1 MIGSLLYRTQV
12 LQWYCNT
19 VRLTNAQRLAFW
31 SGFILVCVSYE
42 GSGANSWADAD
53 IDRKSQNKREKF
65 FLNLHIFRKNN
76 FTLVSTY
83 IFPNTDHSPCFPLG
97 SLLLIH
103 NFFKALCIF
112 YWERLLF
119 LHLTKA
125 FSHFFFVTTWNWWL
139 IFSFSVLHL
148 WCLTETL
155 AANRSPVFLWFSLF
169 AVADPYPDPATW
181 LLMTDPNVSG
191 DMIKWEQNGVWIYD
205 SLLKEK
211 WWTDKLFSC
220 QTWDLRLLKLANITE

>member
-1 MIGSLLYRTQV
+1 MHRDLPFGVDLSWYVSVMKVQELIHEQMLILTESHKIKEKNSFSIFTSLERTTLLLYQPTYF
-12 LQWYCNT
+12 LTLIIPLASLWGPSSWST
-19 VRLTNAQRLAFW
+19 TSLRLCAY
-31 SGFILVCVSYE
+31 FI
-42 GSGANSWADAD
+42 
-53 IDRKSQNKREKF
+53 EKDCYF
-65 FLNLHIFRKNN
+65 CISLKL
-76 FTLVSTY
+76 
-83 IFPNTDHSPCFPLG
+83 FP
-97 SLLLIH
+97 I
-103 NFFKALCIF
+103 
-112 YWERLLF
+112 
-119 LHLTKA
+119 
-125 FSHFFFVTTWNWWL
+125 FFFVTTWNWWL